1 MEITDFGSKIVG
13 DMLEYLYS
21 GELSEKLSYENLVEI
36 LKIAEKYN
44 LKMLK
49 SISEEKLILRLLI
62 KMDGYMI
69 LLPKFFSFFEEI
81 FELFI

>member
-1 MEITDFGSKIVG
+1 MEITDFDSKIVG
-13 DMLEYLYS
+13 HMMEYLYS
-21 GELSEKLSYENLVEI
+21 GKLSEKLSYENLVEI

-62 KMDGYMI
+62 KIDGLI
-69 LLPKFFSFFEEI
+69 VN
-81 FELFI
+81 